1 MQPAMKID
9 SSIADDGIIFS
20 SAPEC
25 GTIYSTREDKLAE
38 AFEILFSLDERQ
50 LITFISLLEK
60 EML

>member
-25 GTIYSTREDKLAE
+25 GTISLIREEKLAE
-38 AFEILFSLDERQ
+38 AFELLASLDERQ
-50 LITFISLLEK
+50 LAIFIDLIGK
-60 EML
+60 ELH